1 MQQCSYTIQ
10 DKYGMHA
17 RPAGQLVRLASAY
30 QCAVTVQHEDRSCTL
45 KTPMHLMALG
55 IMQGDN
61 ITVQAE
67 GTEESEC
74 IAAVRKFLEE
84 NV

>member
-10 DKYGMHA
+10 DKYGLHA
-17 RPAGQLVRLASAY
+17 RPAGQLVRLVCAY
-30 QCAVTVQHEDRSCTL
+30 QSTVTLQCGDRSCALTA
-45 KTPMHLMALG
+45 PMRVMALG

-61 ITVQAE
+61 ITIQAE
-67 GTEESEC
+67 GADEAEC
-74 IAAVRKFLEE
+74 IAAVQKFLEE

>member
-1 MQQCSYTIQ
+1 MQQCSYIIR
-10 DKYGMHA
+10 DEYGMHA

-30 QCAVTVQHEDRSCTL
+30 ECTVTVQHEDRSCTL

-61 ITVQAE
+61 ITIQAE
-67 GTEESEC
+67 GNDESAC
-74 IAAVRKFLEE
+74 ITAVQKFLEE

>member
-10 DKYGMHA
+10 DQYGMHA

-30 QCAVTVQHEDRSCTL
+30 HSAVIVQHGDRSCTL

-55 IMQGDN
+55 IKQGDN
-61 ITVQAE
+61 ITIQAE
-67 GTEESEC
+67 GTDESEC
-74 IAAVRKFLEE
+74 IAAVQKFLAE